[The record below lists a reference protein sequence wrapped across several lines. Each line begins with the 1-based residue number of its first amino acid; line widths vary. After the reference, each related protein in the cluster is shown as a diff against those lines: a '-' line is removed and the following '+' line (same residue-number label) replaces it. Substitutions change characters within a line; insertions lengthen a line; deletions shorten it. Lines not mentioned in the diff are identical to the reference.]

1 VGAPVRVEVRL
12 FANLADRLPG
22 RRGEPMVVD
31 LPAGAT
37 VETLLERLALPPDLP
52 RLVLVNGVDARPV
65 DRLAPGDVVSVLPPL
80 VGG

>member
-1 VGAPVRVEVRL
+1 VRVEVRL

-22 RRGEPMVVD
+22 CHGEPTLVE

-37 VETLLERLALPPDLP
+37 VATLLDRLAVPDELRP
-52 RLVLVNGVDARPV
+52 LVLVNGVDARPV
-65 DRLAPGDVVSVLPPL
+65 DPLAAGDVVSVLPPL

>member
-1 VGAPVRVEVRL
+1 MRVEVRL

-22 RRGEPMVVD
+22 RRGEPTTVE

-37 VETLLERLALPPDLP
+37 VATLLQHLTLPDDLP
-52 RLVLVNGVDARPV
+52 RLVLVNGVDARPAHP
-65 DRLAPGDVVSVLPPL
+65 LAAGDVVSVLPPL